1 MKQKL
6 LLALLALFTLGGSN
20 LYAQSE
26 WVDVTSLFLTN
37 ADFEGSYTVQ
47 KTFQSGNNE
56 RCVYKPNGWTVE
68 HENENN
74 NDITVLKSGDKQ
86 SNSFKYF
93 DFHPA
98 DGGEQ
103 AYLVRFRWGGQY
115 WENGTKGSVDKITLS
130 QLQTIPSGK
139 YRISADLVYITAEDS
154 PSGWLRIYADKTA
167 GGSLGYVDADRIK
180 GTRSGE
186 TISSGSAAWV
196 NKTTNEFELTESTE
210 VKFATEF
217 VQSWRWEIQSGVDNY
232 KLEYCPD
239 GEYTIDAALS
249 VCASTDN
256 WSLNVTPWNSGAK
269 HDYNGDTYVEHYWN
283 SLPEVGDYLKYTL
296 KNVPNGTYQIKV
308 TAKSSN
314 TGSRDG
320 FAEVSNGDTKYASI
334 VSGDVEQEIPTWNAT
349 DDTTGDT
356 PKQYTLDNVSVKD
369 GKLIVTLKINE
380 VGPNW
385 MFAKIDAIQ
394 YQGPLDDIVVAKD
407 AYDSA
412 LAEAI
417 SVSENA
423 DYANVTGKE
432 KADLQDEID
441 KAEPTTAD
449 GYDEATVALTTATNA
464 FIAAKPNYDVLVA
477 EIAKAKALGMNEST
491 VNGYAATAE
500 TTAATALANTQN
512 LKVAEYTYV
521 TTTYQYGVTLGEWNS
536 TGKNTT
542 AATFSNEHW
551 SGTTHEYKNQ
561 NDNNGQG
568 WNANSWSINFS
579 QDVTLPAG
587 NYVFKVAGR
596 QATGDQVN
604 TSLVVKLGD
613 DVLGSVNDFPRG
625 NSARGINKAGSTSF
639 DENDAEGFAN
649 NGNGFGWEW
658 RYVKFTLD
666 EDATVNISIN
676 SEATAIHQ
684 WVSFGDYTVQTDNEA
699 NISLIAYN
707 IALND
712 ARTALSNTDYEKV
725 TGEERTTLQD
735 AIDVDATLDKTN
747 KTAIEEATT
756 ALKNATTTFTT
767 AKAAYEEFIA
777 AKTVNY
783 EDNLKYASAT
793 KFAAIATAQEA
804 NDATS
809 AADATAKTNAIVSA
823 YRKYVESHAL
833 AEGVTG
839 AAEIAVP
846 DYRFEGVTECLDV
859 ANWKVT
865 NHWLLDSQNNGSIS
879 FNTENS
885 LTDGDGN
892 TDYNYIRIQKND
904 NNAGIHQ
911 VMNLEPGKYMM
922 TVAARCEAGK
932 GAKFEAFA
940 GGKYVS
946 IPQNN
951 NVNGQFGKGWNDV
964 SVEFIVTETSDI
976 TFGVKSDW
984 GKNIW
989 WTATRFRLVKLPT
1002 DEVTLLDAATE
1013 APAASDFANVTYYRT
1028 LTAGFNS
1035 LVLPFDVTKEELGG
1049 EKVEEIYSYNGCTVT
1064 GEGENVVYH
1073 LDFQKGVET
1082 LKANT
1087 PYLVNMT
1094 EAVNL
1099 TSFNGKEIKPVEE
1112 PKVEKEYFSFVGSY
1126 VALEKGNDV
1135 VKAGDYGCTTSGLKK
1150 AKDGIAMKA
1159 FRAYMKNTT
1168 GNTEA
1173 KVNIMI
1179 DGQDTDAIT
1188 AVEIFEAMTEG
1199 IYNLQGQKVNHAQK
1213 GVFIVNG
1220 KKVVVK

>member
-432 KADLQDEID
+432 KADLQDEIE

-464 FIAAKPNYDVLVA
+464 FIAAKPNYDALVA
-477 EIAKAKALGMNEST
+477 EIAKAKALGMAEST
-491 VNGYAATAE
+491 VNKYAATEE

-512 LKVAEYTYV
+512 LKVAEYNYV
-521 TTTYQYGVTLGEWNS
+521 TSTYKYGVELGTWTT
-536 TGKNTT
+536 TGPTGSLSDQHYKG
-542 AATFSNEHW
+542 
-551 SGTTHEYKNQ
+551 SGYSYLEQ
-561 NDNNGQG
+561 SGEAWGQ
-568 WNANSWSINFS
+568 NSWTIKYA
-579 QDVTLPAG
+579 QDLNLPAG
-587 NYVFKVAGR
+587 DYIFKVAGR
-596 QATGDQVN
+596 KASGDGV
-604 TSLVVKLGD
+604 SLSLIVKKGDEELGA
-613 DVLGSVNDFPRG
+613 VNDFPEG
-625 NSARGINKAGSTSF
+625 DTGLGINTSGATDF
-639 DENDAEGFAN
+639 TIGEGHEYVN
-649 NGNGFGWEW
+649 NGAGRGWEW
-658 RYVKFTLD
+658 RYVKFTLN
-666 EDATVNISIN
+666 EDATVNIAVN
-676 SEATAIHQ
+676 AEAKTSHM
-684 WVSFGDYTVQTDNEA
+684 WVSFCDATVQTDNEA

-707 IALND
+707 IALESAQTIIN
-712 ARTALSNTDYEKV
+712 NEDYINVKGSEK
-725 TGEERTTLQD
+725 TNLQN
-735 AIDVDATLDKTN
+735 AIDADSSLDKTDN
-747 KTAIEEATT
+747 DAIVEATT
-756 ALKNATTTFTT
+756 TLDNAREAFVA
-767 AKAAYEEFIA
+767 AKAAYDEFVT
-777 AKTVNY
+777 AKAKNY

-940 GGKYVS
+940 GGKYVN

-1002 DEVTLLDAATE
+1002 ETVQMTDADSYVPQAYEYANVELTRNLNQGWNPIILPFAVSADELQTKLGDGYEVAAFNGDEMDENGNVTLKFTKQE
-1013 APAASDFANVTYYRT
+1013 AM
-1028 LTAGFNS
+1028 
-1035 LVLPFDVTKEELGG
+1035 E
-1049 EKVEEIYSYNGCTVT
+1049 
-1064 GEGENVVYH
+1064 
-1073 LDFQKGVET
+1073 
-1082 LKANT
+1082 ANT
-1087 PYLVNMT
+1087 PYLLYAPNAIST
-1094 EAVNL
+1094 ELAFDGVQIVDVTNAGEVSG
-1099 TSFNGKEIKPVEE
+1099 TNFT
-1112 PKVEKEYFSFVGSY
+1112 FVGNY
-1126 VALEKGNDV
+1126 KKYAKGESPIV
-1135 VKAGDYGCTTSGLKK
+1135 AGDYIMSGGKLVPS
-1150 AKDGIAMKA
+1150 ASGRNAIKA
-1159 FRAYMKNTT
+1159 FRSYLKKTTQNEVKSITITIDGENTT
-1168 GNTEA
+1168 GIQTIE
-1173 KVNIMI
+1173 MRES
-1179 DGQDTDAIT
+1179 T
-1188 AVEIFEAMTEG
+1188 TEG
-1199 IYNLQGQKVNHAQK
+1199 IYNLQGQKVNQAQK
-1213 GVFIVNG
+1213 GVYIVNG